1 MKSFYSLI
9 FCLSIIIIDPWGLSR
24 GEIWTQP
31 KVLIVLLI
39 TLFNLCILWDE
50 KSALTIPRSWK
61 ISAVLW
67 LLFLATGIISTIN
80 SRFPTISLFGQDQMG
95 DGLLYWLLIATF
107 TLSNTLLLKQHPE
120 IFQAQIRG
128 LLIGGVIL
136 CLSIFP
142 QIINWQIDYTAT
154 MGKLLKDNILVSSIF
169 RDHQPIGL
177 YSHRGHAT
185 FVLVVIGILILL
197 NQKHGWLS
205 FPTSTAILIPIVT
218 ALLLSNTRM
227 AIIIGLISAVY
238 LNGRKYQKLLICL
251 TLVGLLVVG
260 LTTTTRKIPGLSP
273 LKQITS
279 DRIHLWKIAS
289 RGIRQ
294 RPFLG
299 WGFDGFGI
307 AYPYSKNQSQKHKP
321 NVIRLEDFSY
331 DILGKDG
338 QIKTKLLPTYKAH
351 NLILDTTL
359 SVGILGML
367 FYTGLWGFY
376 LYLAVQTSVGKIE
389 VLALAYLG
397 FTFTWFECAQFTHL
411 VWWMFSVAGSF
422 QLYRNVSI
430 FGFNSNL
437 DSTKLLE

>member
-1 MKSFYSLI
+1 MKSFYTLI

-31 KVLIVLLI
+31 KVFIVLLI

-67 LLFLATGIISTIN
+67 LLFLATGIISTFN
-80 SRFPTISLFGQDQMG
+80 SPFPMISLFGQDQMG
-95 DGLLYWLLIATF
+95 DGLLYWLLVVAF

-120 IFQAQIRG
+120 IFPAQIRG

-136 CLSIFP
+136 TLSIFP
-142 QIINWQIDYTAT
+142 QVINWQIDYTAT
-154 MGKLLKDNILVSSIF
+154 MGELLKENILVSSIF

-177 YSHRGHAT
+177 YSHRGHTA
-185 FVLVVIGILILL
+185 FVLVFIGILILL
-197 NQKHGWLS
+197 NRKYAWLS
-205 FPTSTAILIPIVT
+205 FPIGSFILIPIVT
-218 ALLLSNTRM
+218 ALLLGKTRM
-227 AIIIGLISAVY
+227 AIIAGLISVIY

-251 TLVGLLVVG
+251 ILVSLLVVG
-260 LTTTTRKIPGLSP
+260 INTTTRKIPALSAIE
-273 LKQITS
+273 QITS
-279 DRIHLWKIAS
+279 DRINLWKIAS
-289 RGIRQ
+289 RGISQ
-294 RPFLG
+294 RPLFG

-307 AYPYSKNQSQKHKP
+307 AYPYSESKSQKHKP
-321 NVIRLEDFSY
+321 NVILLEDFSY

-338 QIKTKLLPTYKAH
+338 QIQTKLLPTYKAH

-367 FYTGLWGFY
+367 FYTVLWGFY
-376 LYLAVQTSVGKIE
+376 FYLALETSVGKIE
-389 VLALAYLG
+389 VLAMAYLS

-411 VWWMFSVAGSF
+411 VWWIFSVAGSF
-422 QLYRNVSI
+422 QLDRNI
-430 FGFNSNL
+430 
-437 DSTKLLE
+437 K